1 METIE
6 NKSMLYR
13 IQCIR
18 CFSFLS
24 NPFEYNYQPNKIDE
38 HIKIDRYKGDNINYH
53 SINEY
58 NQKGNIFYSFIYC
71 LKCSQKVGYWISQA
85 SKKEENYINKL
96 FFSPKFINMIKYDK
110 NNVKDEED
118 RKFKQEDFFYN
129 SKDLT
134 KEVIQYAKE
143 HIDNFIKNVQKFE
156 NERNEAEFCY
166 KSFDRRII
174 ALKNLFIKNV
184 KDRNNAH
191 HLGIDFSKEEI
202 NTKKRNKTW
211 NKNNNSS
218 EDIQIE
224 EYYDNKSNGKKNV
237 NIIHYDNV
245 EENLNGNNNILEIE
259 NDNENGGET
268 IDSNKKFSGSD
279 IYKDDDKNK
288 KINNKEPL
296 HNTKNNNKEPS
307 NNSKI
312 NNKKPNKNK
321 RKRK

>member
-1 METIE
+1 MEEKE
-6 NKSMLYR
+6 NNPILYR

-85 SKKEENYINKL
+85 SKKEENFINKL

-110 NNVKDEED
+110 NTVEEEED
-118 RKFKQEDFFYN
+118 KKFEQEDSFYN
-129 SKDLT
+129 SNDLT
-134 KEVIQYAKE
+134 KEAINYAKE
-143 HIDNFIKNVQKFE
+143 HIENFIVNVQKFE
-156 NERNEAEFCY
+156 KERNGAEFCY

-174 ALKNLFIKNV
+174 TLKNLFIKNV
-184 KDRNNAH
+184 KDRNNAY

-211 NKNNNSS
+211 NKNNNI

-224 EYYDNKSNGKKNV
+224 EDYDNKSNGKKNV
-237 NIIHYDNV
+237 NIIHDDNV

-259 NDNENGGET
+259 NENENGGGET
-268 IDSNKKFSGSD
+268 INSNKKFSGSD
-279 IYKDDDKNK
+279 IFKDDDKNK
-288 KINNKEPL
+288 KMNKEPL

-307 NNSKI
+307 NNSKV